1 MTSSSRV
8 IKTFTDHQDDI
19 NDNVEPL
26 EEITHEKTIK
36 RLSMIHNYVKEIL
49 LFTIAILELVALI
62 LEYQHGHF
70 TNK

>member
-1 MTSSSRV
+1 MTSTTRV
-8 IKTFTDHQDDI
+8 IKTYENPMD
-19 NDNVEPL
+19 NNVEPL
-26 EEITHEKTIK
+26 DEITQEKTMK

-70 TNK
+70 TN